1 MTDSMKPAIVA
12 AARDEATAR
21 AVEVQ
26 LLQRYSFDY
35 RVRSVVDDAAEAERG
50 SEDAALVMVD
60 ALWGDASAVLSR
72 IREKQ
77 PSTRRLAIAPWGMPV
92 ASKRLQALLHAG
104 LAEYFVIVPQVP
116 PDEQFHR
123 TISEF
128 LEEWSRTNSATFEV
142 VRMIDGGSAK
152 GHRLRDLMQRNNV
165 THGSHSPFST
175 LGREILDEHGL
186 GADQLPVLVLFDGR
200 VLVDPSERELADAIT
215 GQSADAPS
223 DVDLVIVG
231 AGPAGLA
238 AAVYAASEGLDV
250 VVLEREAI
258 GGQAGTT
265 SLIRNYL
272 GFNRGITGQELA
284 SRAFRQAWS
293 FGANVRFMREATA
306 LRRVPDWFVVSVSDG
321 TEIRGRAVILA
332 QGVTYRRVG
341 VPALEELVG
350 AGVYYGAAVTEAP
363 TTRGKEVFVVG
374 GGNSAGQAA
383 VHLSSFA
390 ARVTVLVRGDS
401 LAESMSDYLVNEMRV
416 IPNISIEFG
425 RQIVDGGGS
434 SRLEWL
440 EIEDRTSGSTRHVD
454 AVAVFIL
461 IGAVSATDWLPDE
474 IATDRWG
481 FVLTGRES
489 EESPLWTLDRVPYSF
504 ETSVPG
510 VFAVGDV
517 RQGSVKRV
525 ASAAGEGSVAIQ
537 SCHAFLSQHPD
548 AAAAAGVSGQ

>member
-1 MTDSMKPAIVA
+1 
-12 AARDEATAR
+12 
-21 AVEVQ
+21 
-26 LLQRYSFDY
+26 
-35 RVRSVVDDAAEAERG
+35 
-50 SEDAALVMVD
+50 MVD
-60 ALWGDASAVLSR
+60 ALWEDASEVLSW
-72 IREKQ
+72 IRERQ

-92 ASKRLQALLHAG
+92 ASERLRALLHAG
-104 LAEYFVIVPQVP
+104 LAEYFVIVPQVL

-128 LEEWSRTNSATFEV
+128 LEEWSRTNSASFEV
-142 VRMIDGGSAK
+142 VRMIDGGSVK

-165 THGSHSPFST
+165 THGSYSPLST

-223 DVDLVIVG
+223 DVDLIIVG

-238 AAVYAASEGLDV
+238 AAVYAASEGLGV
-250 VVLEREAI
+250 AVLEREAI

-306 LRRVPDWFVVSVSDG
+306 LRRVPGWFLVSVSDG

-390 ARVTVLVRGDS
+390 ARVTVLVRGHS
-401 LAESMSDYLVNEMRV
+401 LAASMSDYLINEMNVR
-416 IPNISIEFG
+416 PNISIEFG
-425 RQIVDGGGS
+425 CQIVDGGGS

-440 EIEDRTSGSTRHVD
+440 EIKNRASGSTRRVN
-454 AVAVFIL
+454 AAAVFIL
-461 IGAVSATDWLPDE
+461 IGAASATDWLPDE

-481 FVLTGRES
+481 FVLTGRKA

-525 ASAAGEGSVAIQ
+525 ASAVGEGSVAIQ
-537 SCHAFLSQHPD
+537 SCHAFLSQHLD
-548 AAAAAGVSGQ
+548 AAAAAGTSGQ